1 VLPISS
7 IDKKE
12 LENAHSAEADTVAT
26 FEVLEAQ
33 LDTYKDVLEND
44 VKFLSDFSSR
54 SKFVDYAGRIILN
67 EKDEAV
73 FNFGKHKGKTVE
85 SVFAADPSYYSWMM
99 NGDFTLDTKQVIT
112 ELKLNS
118 ENGKK

>member
-1 VLPISS
+1 M
-7 IDKKE
+7 
-12 LENAHSAEADTVAT
+12 A
-26 FEVLEAQ
+26 
-33 LDTYKDVLEND
+33 
-44 VKFLSDFSSR
+44 DFSSR

-67 EKDEAV
+67 DKDEAV

-85 SVFAADPSYYSWMM
+85 SVFTSDPSYYSWMM

-112 ELKLNS
+112 EIKLNS